1 MRKILIALLLVI
13 VAVSI
18 LWIWRGRDLSM
29 LADRFHLIETGS
41 HAVKTIAYEGN
52 GSGGTLRV
60 DDIAF
65 SLNEVELGGAQ
76 PSIGTTKDDQLAL
89 SFGGKVFPFGPVTA
103 GDILSASVS
112 SDDVA
117 LVVLQHSAIGWP
129 NFFEVNFMTGNS
141 PRWKRNIYQTIRWK
155 KPNGENLEMVWR
167 YEQFYYAQDHWVNAL
182 MTRPGS
188 SGLIRVKISD
198 GSR

>member
-13 VAVSI
+13 AFGA
-18 LWIWRGRDLSM
+18 LWLWRGRDLSM
-29 LADRFHLIETGS
+29 LIDRFKLIETS
-41 HAVKTIAYEGN
+41 SRPIKTIAYEGK
-52 GSGGTLRV
+52 GTGGILHV
-60 DDIAF
+60 EDLDL
-65 SLNEVELGGAQ
+65 SLNEVELGTAQ

-167 YEQFYYAQDHWVNAL
+167 YEQF
-182 MTRPGS
+182 
-188 SGLIRVKISD
+188 
-198 GSR
+198 